1 MRTNPFNSMPSVSS
15 GHSSWAVLLA
25 GGDGTRL
32 QSLTTKIAGDS
43 RPKQFCPLFG
53 GKTLLSQT
61 QERLAPLFRP
71 DQTVFVVTRHHEEF
85 YRDDL
90 QDVVDSRM
98 IVQPRNRGTGVAI
111 AAALFRILKLQNNPL
126 VAFFPCDHYYSN
138 DEAFG
143 QTVAAAM
150 EFAGDR
156 PTEIVL
162 IGAEAASPEVEYGW
176 IEPGRTIQ
184 RFASIPLMRVNRFWE
199 KPSLPKAGALLEQ
212 GCLWNT
218 FVTIG
223 YASTFLDLLRLQVPD
238 AMPYVAAGLGH
249 NNLEAAYRAVR
260 PIDFSREVLTP
271 LPGRLL
277 VVRDTGSGW
286 ADLGTPERV
295 IDTLVRNRI
304 EPAWLNEMRLM
315 AGDESS
321 HAGNQEHYFGELWN
335 ATSPK

>member
-1 MRTNPFNSMPSVSS
+1 MLTNPFNSMPSVSS
-15 GHSSWAVLLA
+15 GHNSWAVLLA

-32 QSLTTKIAGDS
+32 QSLTVKIAGDS
-43 RPKQFCPLFG
+43 RPKQFCPIFG

-61 QERLAPLFRP
+61 QERLEPLFRP
-71 DQTVFVVTRHHEEF
+71 DQMVFVVTRHHEEF
-85 YRDDL
+85 YREDL

-111 AAALFRILKLQNNPL
+111 AAALFRILEFQADPL

-138 DEAFG
+138 DAAFV

-150 EFAGDR
+150 KFAANC
-156 PTEIVL
+156 PSEIIL
-162 IGAEAASPEVEYGW
+162 IGAEATSPEVEYGW
-176 IEPGRTIQ
+176 IAPGRTIQ
-184 RFASIPLMRVNRFWE
+184 RSASIPLLQVSKFWE
-199 KPSLPKAGALLEQ
+199 KPSLSRARDLLQQ

-238 AMPYVAAGLGH
+238 AMPYIAAGLGC
-249 NNLEAAYRAVR
+249 NNLEAAYRGVR
-260 PIDFSREVLTP
+260 QIDFSREVLSP
-271 LPGRLL
+271 LPSRLL
-277 VVRDTGSGW
+277 LVRDAGSGW

-304 EPAWLNEMRLM
+304 EPGWLNEMRLV
-315 AGDESS
+315 AGDEPT
-321 HAGNQEHYFGELWN
+321 HAGNQGHYLEALWN